1 MTKHLTT
8 NTPQTSNNLWLT
20 LSATFWLAAGG
31 LWLEFALLRTLSFWY
46 ANNQVQV
53 AITIALLGV
62 GIGAA
67 LSSHFASLRR
77 RDVAA
82 IIGWL
87 TSVSVLIAVLGV
99 ARAAYL
105 RPLIL
110 LLACLPFVGSGMLF
124 SNLFSRANKQ
134 QRFWLYGADL
144 VGAGV
149 ACLSA
154 VTLLNVTGGVGGMAV
169 SALSMALAASCL
181 WLEPP
186 THRTVRNIIRNI
198 IGTLVG
204 LGAVLASIIG
214 LNSIPLNLSALS
226 DVKTLKD
233 ALTTGSIETTRW
245 DSLARTDL
253 VRDGLTRDGGR
264 WLLYVDGAAAS
275 LIPIG
280 DVSGDVGNMAFVPSL
295 VDADDA
301 VLLIGSGGGLDV
313 ALADAAGL
321 TNLTAVELNSSSLTL
336 TAQVSDIYQNS
347 TVYNR
352 EGRSFIRYTDQQFDV
367 IFLSHVIA
375 SAAERGAFALSEAY
389 LYTQDAFADYW
400 HALSETGHVAIKL
413 YDEATLTRALITAL
427 AHLQSTGLSANDA
440 LLHTAAFLD
449 SRAGI
454 PILIVQ
460 KQPFDRDEAVT
471 LAREAE
477 ARGFSLLLV
486 PQLLTPPALESLAD
500 NEGSLED
507 VIAASSLDIRP
518 TRDVRPY
525 FFYFQAGLPPS
536 LRPLL
541 WLALACLLVVVGIIL
556 ASPRRTVQ
564 TSVAL
569 TSAGFISLE
578 LTILQ
583 ISRWFIGHPVIGL
596 SAVLGTLLLTGG
608 VGSAVAPRLGKLQG
622 RLLGLLIT
630 GLLWLVGVA
639 WVAQTDITLS
649 PAWRVVLFCVSV
661 CPLGLLMGGIFP
673 SLLGRLEPQSV
684 TSAWAISGLMSV
696 AGSIAVTVL
705 SFQTGTWG
713 VAVFALLMYAGVF
726 VNDMMRR

>member
-8 NTPQTSNNLWLT
+8 NTPKTSNNLWLT

-154 VTLLNVTGGVGGMAV
+154 VTLLNITGGVGGMAV

-181 WLEPP
+181 WLEQP
-186 THRTVRNIIRNI
+186 THRNLRNIIS
-198 IGTLVG
+198 TALG
-204 LGAVLASIIG
+204 LGIIIASIFG

-253 VRDGLTRDGGR
+253 VSDGGR

-275 LIPIG
+275 LIPTG
-280 DVSGDVGNMAFVPSL
+280 NVSEDVGNMAFVPSL
-295 VDADDA
+295 TTPEAT

-313 ALADAAGL
+313 ALADTAGL

-400 HALSETGHVAIKL
+400 DALSETGHVAIKL

-427 AHLQSTGLSANDA
+427 AHLQSTGVSANDA

-486 PQLLTPPALESLAD
+486 PQLLTPPSLESLAD
-500 NEGSLED
+500 NEGSLEE

-556 ASPRRTVQ
+556 ASPRRNVQ

-596 SAVLGTLLLTGG
+596 SAVLGTLLLMGG
-608 VGSAVAPRLGKLQG
+608 VGSAMASRLGNMPK

-630 GLLWLVGVA
+630 GLLWFVGVA

>member
-1 MTKHLTT
+1 VTKHLTT
-8 NTPQTSNNLWLT
+8 NTPKTSNNLWLT

-154 VTLLNVTGGVGGMAV
+154 VTLLNITGGVGGMAV

-181 WLEPP
+181 WLEQP
-186 THRTVRNIIRNI
+186 THRNLRKIIS
-198 IGTLVG
+198 TALG
-204 LGAVLASIIG
+204 LGVIIASIFG
-214 LNSIPLNLSALS
+214 LNSLTLNLSALS

-253 VRDGLTRDGGR
+253 VSDGGR

-275 LIPIG
+275 LIPTG
-280 DVSGDVGNMAFVPSL
+280 NVSEDVGNMAFVPSL
-295 VDADDA
+295 TTPEAT

-313 ALADAAGL
+313 ALADTAGL

-400 HALSETGHVAIKL
+400 DALSETGHVAIKL

-427 AHLQSTGLSANDA
+427 AHLQSTGVSANDA

-460 KQPFDRDEAVT
+460 KQPFDRDEAIT

-486 PQLLTPPALESLAD
+486 PQLLTPPSLESLAD
-500 NEGSLED
+500 NEGSLEE

-556 ASPRRTVQ
+556 ASPRRNVQ

-596 SAVLGTLLLTGG
+596 SAVLGTLLLMGG
-608 VGSAVAPRLGKLQG
+608 VGSAMASRLGNMPK

-630 GLLWLVGVA
+630 GLLWFVGVA